1 MSKKITI
8 NKINDIKHLV
18 KEDTLI
24 VFAVEKDKKYL
35 PLAYSPS
42 PYEEGVVV
50 LMGPESKPSVT
61 EVKPSVPEVKPSV
74 PEVKPSVPEV
84 KSGVKNQENPT
95 NLSYKI
101 QIKDKILFDNSNGLI
116 LEINNSKDKYFI
128 INKKDIFFILG

>member
-74 PEVKPSVPEV
+74 PEVK
-84 KSGVKNQENPT
+84 SGVKNQENPT

>member
-24 VFAVEKDKKYL
+24 VFAIEKDKKYL
-35 PLAYSPS
+35 PLGYSPS
-42 PYEEGVVV
+42 PYEEGIVI
-50 LMGPESKPSVT
+50 LMGPESKPT
-61 EVKPSVPEVKPSV
+61 VPEVKPT
-74 PEVKPSVPEV
+74 VKIE
-84 KSGVKNQENPT
+84 ENPS
-95 NLSYKI
+95 NLNYKI
-101 QIKDKILFDNSNGLI
+101 QVQDKILFDNSNGLI